1 MSKSEYVIPSGK
13 YKGLKT
19 RAKSL
24 EDAQRNLRAKIKRIE
39 SKLTRQEEAII
50 QLALNWYTEYDFDD
64 IDRGLDREKA
74 LILRDR
80 IERKLNL
87 KTEWKDAIS
96 TDFSEI
102 QSLTQQS

>member
-39 SKLTRQEEAII
+39 SKLTSQEEAII
-50 QLALNWYTEYDFDD
+50 QLALNCYTEYDFDD
-64 IDRGLDREKA
+64 DIDMGLDRDKA

-102 QSLTQQS
+102 

>member
-1 MSKSEYVIPSGK
+1 MSTNEYVIPSGK

-50 QLALNWYTEYDFDD
+50 QMALNWYIEYSFEPEL
-64 IDRGLDREKA
+64 DRGLDSDKVQ
-74 LILRDR
+74 ILRDR
-80 IERKLNL
+80 IERKLNF
-87 KTEWKDAIS
+87 KTEWKDVIS

-102 QSLTQQS
+102 

>member
-1 MSKSEYVIPSGK
+1 MSKKEYVIPSGK

-24 EDAQRNLRAKIKRIE
+24 EDAQRNIRAKIKRIE

-50 QLALNWYTEYDFDD
+50 QMALEWYVEYSFDPEH
-64 IDRGLDREKA
+64 DRGLDSDKV

-87 KTEWKDAIS
+87 KTECKDVIS

-102 QSLTQQS
+102 

>member
-64 IDRGLDREKA
+64 VDRGLDRDKA

-87 KTEWKDAIS
+87 KTEWEYAIS

-102 QSLTQQS
+102 